1 MMSADI
7 DDRLASSKRRAAL
20 GCLAVAVVA
29 SGVHF
34 AVWTFELEGLPVTVG
49 VFVAILAAFAAIT
62 IAAATMVG
70 RGPRLVALA
79 AIAVAV
85 APAVVLVAAAF
96 AQPNALGD

>member
-20 GCLAVAVVA
+20 GCLAVAV
-29 SGVHF
+29 
-34 AVWTFELEGLPVTVG
+34 
-49 VFVAILAAFAAIT
+49 
-62 IAAATMVG
+62 VG